1 VSSGYR
7 VGSGRPNP
15 ILNRAFAAGAGL
27 CVGVLALTT
36 VFITKIENSYA
47 TTTGTGGST
56 GSSVNPGG
64 GNVGSGQSGSGGGQ
78 QLQPAPSNQSPQA
91 RSHGS

>member
-1 VSSGYR
+1 VPSAYR
-7 VGSGRPNP
+7 PDGDRTNP

-36 VFITKIENSYA
+36 IFITKIENSYA

-56 GSSVNPGG
+56 GSGVNPGG
-64 GNVGSGQSGSGGGQ
+64 GNLLPGQSGSGGGQ
-78 QLQPAPSNQSPQA
+78 QLQPAPSNQTPQA